1 MGNLKRKLEL
11 YEKIFQAFGPGV
23 SHCQVNQLATLLHVS
38 ERHVQTLLK
47 AMTAQ
52 GWIEW
57 QASSGRSKKAQLT
70 CLVEPIEAC
79 YQYAQTQADAGNI
92 EQVFSTLSFN
102 GRNAGAELQAFL
114 SNTNPS
120 AQNIAYI
127 PFHREL
133 EALHPQRVLRRTE
146 RFLVMQVCQRLTTVQ
161 HGQLSGDLAYH
172 WQPNQDATQW
182 HFQIRNGVHFHN
194 GRTLEPQD
202 IARNLNSLC
211 QSKIWRRCYQHIDEV
226 SVSAGNVVVVK
237 LNQPDWHLP
246 RLLAR
251 AEASVFDPSSPTDRL
266 IGSGAFSLDIFS
278 GKMLRL
284 SRNSAYSHSTP
295 ILNRVEL
302 WVYPEWAQSKA
313 CAQNQVCVKLPEKTT
328 TVRGDGHASQPE
340 FGSTFFKIQS
350 PMLSKTVREFT
361 VEDTSE
367 CQTLFEQLSVS
378 GDRKTSVEYG
388 HYLTN
393 YLTTKDVALCSIID
407 ENDTFTSWL
416 SFFRRF
422 PFKDLAL
429 PAEMLEKIEQGLA
442 SIRNQPN
449 VKLAINTLLELK
461 HWLNDS
467 GVVVELKQEAF
478 NLEVSEKI
486 HGAQV
491 NGFGWCDLDKL
502 WINHL

>member
-38 ERHVQTLLK
+38 ERHVQTLIK

-52 GWIEW
+52 GWLEW

-114 SNTNPS
+114 SSTNPS

-146 RFLVMQVCQRLTTVQ
+146 RFLVMQVCQRLTSVQ
-161 HGQLSGDLAYH
+161 HGKLSGDLAYH
-172 WQPNQDATQW
+172 WQANQDVTQW
-182 HFQIRNGVHFHN
+182 HFQIRNDVRFHN

-328 TVRGDGHASQPE
+328 TVRGDGHASQPD

-350 PMLSKTVREFT
+350 PMLSKAVREFT

-367 CQTLFEQLSVS
+367 CQALFEQLSKS
-378 GDRKTSVEYG
+378 GDHKTSVEYG
-388 HYLTN
+388 HYQTN

-416 SFFRRF
+416 SFFTRF
-422 PFKDLAL
+422 PFEDLAL
-429 PAEMLEKIEQGLA
+429 PAEMLEKIEQGLT
-442 SIRNQPN
+442 SITNQPN
-449 VKLAINTLLELK
+449 FELAMNTLLELK

-467 GVVVELKQEAF
+467 GVLVELKQEAF

>member
-92 EQVFSTLSFN
+92 EQVFNTLSFN

-146 RFLVMQVCQRLTTVQ
+146 RFLVMQICQRLTSVK
-161 HGQLSGDLAYH
+161 HGKLSGDLAYH
-172 WQPNQDATQW
+172 WQPNEDATQW
-182 HFQIRNGVHFHN
+182 HFQIRNGVLFHN

-226 SVSAGNVVVVK
+226 SASAGNVVVVK
-237 LNQPDWHLP
+237 LNKPDWHLP
-246 RLLAR
+246 RLLSR
-251 AEASVFDPSSPTDRL
+251 VEASVFDPSSPTDRL

-278 GKMLRL
+278 SKMLRL
-284 SRNSAYSHSTP
+284 SRNSTYSHSTP
-295 ILNRVEL
+295 ILNRIEL
-302 WVYPEWAQSKA
+302 WVYPEWAQGKA

-328 TVRGDGHASQPE
+328 TVRGDYHSSQPDSC
-340 FGSTFFKIQS
+340 STFFKIQNPALTKS
-350 PMLSKTVREFT
+350 LREFT

-367 CQTLFEQLSVS
+367 CQTLFEQLSAS
-378 GDRKTSVEYG
+378 GDHKTSVEYG
-388 HYLTN
+388 N
-393 YLTTKDVALCSIID
+393 YLTTKDVVLCSIID
-407 ENDTFTSWL
+407 ENDTFFSWL
-416 SFFRRF
+416 SFFTRF
-422 PFKDLAL
+422 PFEDLAL
-429 PAEMLEKIEQGLA
+429 STEMLETIEQGLA
-442 SIRNQPN
+442 SIRSQPN
-449 VKLAINTLLELK
+449 FELAMNALLALK

-467 GVVVELKQEAF
+467 GVVIELKQKAF

-491 NGFGWCDLDKL
+491 NGFGWCDLDQL

>member
-114 SNTNPS
+114 SSTNPS

-161 HGQLSGDLAYH
+161 HGKLSGDLAYH
-172 WQPNQDATQW
+172 WQPNLDATQW
-182 HFQIRNGVHFHN
+182 HFQIRNGVQFHN

-226 SVSAGNVVVVK
+226 SVSAGNVVVLK

-251 AEASVFDPSSPTDRL
+251 VEASIFDHSSPTDRL
-266 IGSGAFSLDIFS
+266 IGSGAFSLNIFS
-278 GKMLRL
+278 SNMLRL

-313 CAQNQVCVKLPEKTT
+313 CAQNQVCVKLPEKAT
-328 TVRGDGHASQPE
+328 TVRGDGHASQPD

-350 PMLSKTVREFT
+350 PMLSKTIREFT

-378 GDRKTSVEYG
+378 GDHKTSVEYG

-416 SFFRRF
+416 SFFTRF
-422 PFKDLAL
+422 PFEDLTL
-429 PAEMLEKIEQGLA
+429 PAEMLETIKQGLV
-442 SIRNQPN
+442 SITNQPN
-449 VKLAINTLLELK
+449 VELAMNALLALR
-461 HWLNDS
+461 HWLHES
-467 GVVVELKQEAF
+467 GVVTELKQEAF

-491 NGFGWCDLDKL
+491 NGFGWCELDQL
-502 WINHL
+502 WISHL

>member
-23 SHCQVNQLATLLHVS
+23 SHCQINQLATLLHVS

-57 QASSGRSKKAQLT
+57 KASSGRSKKAQLT
-70 CLVEPIEAC
+70 CLVEPIDAC
-79 YQYAQTQADAGNI
+79 YQYAQAQADAGNI

-114 SNTNPS
+114 SSTNPS

-146 RFLVMQVCQRLTTVQ
+146 RFLVMQICQRLTSVK

-182 HFQIRNGVHFHN
+182 RFQIRNGAQLHN

-211 QSKIWRRCYQHIDEV
+211 QSKIWCRCYQHIDEV
-226 SVSAGNVVVVK
+226 SVSTGNVVVVK

-251 AEASVFDPSSPTDRL
+251 VEASVFDHSSPTDRL

-278 GKMLRL
+278 SKMLRL
-284 SRNSAYSHSTP
+284 SRNSAYSHNTP

-313 CAQNQVCVKLPEKTT
+313 CAQNQVCVKLPEKTI
-328 TVRGDGHASQPE
+328 TVRGDDHASLPD
-340 FGSTFFKIQS
+340 FGSTFFKVQNPTLTKS
-350 PMLSKTVREFT
+350 VREFT

-367 CQTLFEQLSVS
+367 CQALFEHLSVS
-378 GDRKTSVEYG
+378 GDHKTSVEYG
-388 HYLTN
+388 HYLT
-393 YLTTKDVALCSIID
+393 TKDIALCSIID

-416 SFFRRF
+416 SFFTRF
-422 PFKDLAL
+422 PFEDLAL
-429 PAEMLEKIEQGLA
+429 PSEMLEKIQQGLA
-442 SIRNQPN
+442 AIRNQPN
-449 VKLAINTLLELK
+449 FELAMNALLALR
-461 HWLNDS
+461 HWLHET
-467 GVVVELKQEAF
+467 GIVVELKQEAF

-491 NGFGWCDLDKL
+491 NGFGWCELDKL
-502 WINHL
+502 WISHL

>member
-57 QASSGRSKKAQLT
+57 LASSGRSKKAQLT

-92 EQVFSTLSFN
+92 EQVFGTLSFN

-114 SNTNPS
+114 SSTNPP

-146 RFLVMQVCQRLTTVQ
+146 RFLVMQVCQRLTTLQ
-161 HGQLSGDLAYH
+161 HGKLSGDLAYH

-182 HFQIRNGVHFHN
+182 RFQIRNGVHFHN

-226 SVSAGNVVVVK
+226 FVSAGNVVVVK

-251 AEASVFDPSSPTDRL
+251 AEASVFDHSSPTDRL
-266 IGSGAFSLDIFS
+266 IGSGAFSLDLFS
-278 GKMLRL
+278 SKMLRL
-284 SRNSAYSHSTP
+284 SRNSDYSHSTP

-328 TVRGDGHASQPE
+328 TVRGDGHASQPD
-340 FGSTFFKIQS
+340 FGSTFFKIQN
-350 PMLSKTVREFT
+350 PALSKTVREFT

-378 GDRKTSVEYG
+378 GDHKTSVEYG
-388 HYLTN
+388 H

-416 SFFRRF
+416 SFFTRF
-422 PFKDLAL
+422 PFEDLAL
-429 PAEMLEKIEQGLA
+429 PSEMPKTVEQGLA

-449 VKLAINTLLELK
+449 FELAMNALLELK
-461 HWLNDS
+461 HWFNDS

-491 NGFGWCDLDKL
+491 NGFGWCELDKL
-502 WINHL
+502 WISHL

>member
-52 GWIEW
+52 GWIKW

-102 GRNAGAELQAFL
+102 GRNAGAELQTFL
-114 SNTNPS
+114 SSTNPS

-146 RFLVMQVCQRLTTVQ
+146 RFLVMQVCQRLTSVQ
-161 HGQLSGDLAYH
+161 HGKLYGDLAYH

-182 HFQIRNGVHFHN
+182 RFQIRNGIHFHN

-211 QSKIWRRCYQHIDEV
+211 ESKIWRRCYQHIDEV

-251 AEASVFDPSSPTDRL
+251 AEASVFDHSSPTDRL

-278 GKMLRL
+278 SKMLRL
-284 SRNSAYSHSTP
+284 NRNNAYSHSTP

-302 WVYPEWAQSKA
+302 WVYPDWSQTKA
-313 CAQNQVCVKLPEKTT
+313 CAQNQVCVKMPEKT
-328 TVRGDGHASQPE
+328 VAVNGASDSALQN
-340 FGSTFFKIQS
+340 FGSTFFKVQN
-350 PMLSKTVREFT
+350 PKLSKTAREFT

-367 CQTLFEQLSVS
+367 CQALFEQLSVS
-378 GDRKTSVEYG
+378 DDQKTNIEYG
-388 HYLTN
+388 HYTA
-393 YLTTKDVALCSIID
+393 TKDIALCSIID
-407 ENDTFTSWL
+407 ENDTFSSWL
-416 SFFRRF
+416 SFFTRF
-422 PFKDLAL
+422 PFEDLSLA
-429 PAEMLEKIEQGLA
+429 AKMLNRIEQGIA
-442 SIRNQPN
+442 SIRREPN
-449 VKLAINTLLELK
+449 LDLAMNKLLELR
-461 HWLNDS
+461 HWLDET
-467 GVVVELKQEAF
+467 GIVVELKQEAF

-491 NGFGWCDLDKL
+491 NGFGWCELDKL
-502 WINHL
+502 WIRHL

>member
-102 GRNAGAELQAFL
+102 GRNTGAELQAFL

-146 RFLVMQVCQRLTTVQ
+146 RFLVMQVCQRLTSVK
-161 HGQLSGDLAYH
+161 HGKLSGDLAYH

-182 HFQIRNGVHFHN
+182 HFQIRNGVQFHN

-211 QSKIWRRCYQHIDEV
+211 QSKIWRRCYQHIDEI

-246 RLLAR
+246 RLLAK
-251 AEASVFDPSSPTDRL
+251 AEASIFDHSSPTDRL

-278 GKMLRL
+278 SNMLRL

-328 TVRGDGHASQPE
+328 TVRGDDHASQPD

-350 PMLSKTVREFT
+350 PALSKAVREFT

-367 CQTLFEQLSVS
+367 CQALFEQLSVS
-378 GDRKTSVEYG
+378 GDSKTSVEYG
-388 HYLTN
+388 H

-416 SFFRRF
+416 SFFTRF
-422 PFKDLAL
+422 PFEDLTL

-449 VKLAINTLLELK
+449 FKLAMNTLLELK

-491 NGFGWCDLDKL
+491 NGFGWCELDQL
-502 WINHL
+502 WISHL

>member
-1 MGNLKRKLEL
+1 MGNLKRKLER

-114 SNTNPS
+114 SSTNSS

-146 RFLVMQVCQRLTTVQ
+146 RFLVMQVCQRLTSVK
-161 HGQLSGDLAYH
+161 HGKLSGDLAYH
-172 WQPNQDATQW
+172 WQPNEDATQW
-182 HFQIRNGVHFHN
+182 HFQIRNGVQFHN
-194 GRTLEPQD
+194 GRTLEPQE

-211 QSKIWRRCYQHIDEV
+211 QNKIWRRCYQHIDEV
-226 SVSAGNVVVVK
+226 SISAGNVIVVK

-251 AEASVFDPSSPTDRL
+251 AEASVFDHSSATDRL

-278 GKMLRL
+278 SKMLRL
-284 SRNSAYSHSTP
+284 SRNSTYSHSTP

-302 WVYPEWAQSKA
+302 WVYSEWAQSKA
-313 CAQNQVCVKLPEKTT
+313 CAQNQVCVKLPEKTV
-328 TVRGDGHASQPE
+328 TVRGDNHFSQPD
-340 FGSTFFKIQS
+340 FGSTFFKIQN
-350 PMLSKTVREFT
+350 PTLSSTVREFT

-367 CQTLFEQLSVS
+367 CQTLFEQLSKS
-378 GDRKTSVEYG
+378 GDHKTSVEYG
-388 HYLTN
+388 H
-393 YLTTKDVALCSIID
+393 YLTTKDVALCSIIE
-407 ENDTFTSWL
+407 ENDTFTSWF
-416 SFFRRF
+416 SFFARF
-422 PFKDLAL
+422 PFEDLTL
-429 PAEMLEKIEQGLA
+429 PLEMFENLSESLA
-442 SIRNQPN
+442 SIRREPN
-449 VKLAINTLLELK
+449 IKLATSKLLAMR
-461 HWLNDS
+461 HWLNEAEI
-467 GVVVELKQEAF
+467 VVELKQESF

-491 NGFGWCDLDKL
+491 NGFGWCELDKL
-502 WINHL
+502 WVSHLSV

>member
-1 MGNLKRKLEL
+1 LGNLKRKLEL

-38 ERHVQTLLK
+38 ERYVQTLLK

-146 RFLVMQVCQRLTTVQ
+146 RFLVMQVCQRLTSVK
-161 HGQLSGDLAYH
+161 HGKLSGDLAYH
-172 WQPNQDATQW
+172 WQPNEDATQW
-182 HFQIRNGVHFHN
+182 HFQIRNGVRFHN
-194 GRTLEPQD
+194 DRTLEPQD

-226 SVSAGNVVVVK
+226 SASAGNVVVVK

-246 RLLAR
+246 RLLSR
-251 AEASVFDPSSPTDRL
+251 VEASVFDPSSPADRL
-266 IGSGAFSLDIFS
+266 IGSGAFSLNIFS
-278 GKMLRL
+278 SKMLRL

-328 TVRGDGHASQPE
+328 NVRGGDHYSKPE
-340 FGSTFFKIQS
+340 FGSTFFKIQN
-350 PMLSKTVREFT
+350 PALSKTEREFT

-367 CQTLFEQLSVS
+367 CQTLFDQLSVS
-378 GDRKTSVEYG
+378 GDSKTNVEYG
-388 HYLTN
+388 L
-393 YLTTKDVALCSIID
+393 YLTTKGVALCSIID
-407 ENDTFTSWL
+407 ENDPFTSWL
-416 SFFRRF
+416 SFFTRF
-422 PFKDLAL
+422 PFEDLAL
-429 PAEMLEKIEQGLA
+429 PAEMLETIEQYLA
-442 SIRNQPN
+442 SIRSQPN
-449 VKLAINTLLELK
+449 FELAMNALLALK
-461 HWLNDS
+461 HWLNNS

-491 NGFGWCDLDKL
+491 NGFGWCDLDQL

>member
-79 YQYAQTQADAGNI
+79 YQYAQSQADSGNI
-92 EQVFSTLSFN
+92 EQVFNTLSFN

-114 SNTNPS
+114 NRNHRSTQS
-120 AQNIAYI
+120 VAYI

-146 RFLVMQVCQRLTTVQ
+146 RFLVMQVCQRLTAIQ
-161 HGQLSGDLAYH
+161 QGKLSGDLAYQ
-172 WQPNQDATQW
+172 WQPNEDATVW
-182 HFQIRNGVHFHN
+182 HFQVRNSIQFHN
-194 GRTLEPQD
+194 GRSLEIQD
-202 IARNLNSLC
+202 IVRCLSSLSR
-211 QSKIWRRCYQHIDEV
+211 SKFWRRCYQHIVD
-226 SVSAGNVVVVK
+226 VSAVTGDVIKVT
-237 LNQPDWHLP
+237 LSEPDWHLP

-251 AEASVFDPSSPTDRL
+251 PEASIFEHTPDDKL
-266 IGSGAFSLDIFS
+266 IGSGAFALEIFS
-278 GKMLRL
+278 SKMLRL
-284 SRNSAYSHSTP
+284 NRNNAYSHSTP

-302 WVYPEWAQSKA
+302 WVYPDWSQTKA
-313 CAQNQVCVKLPEKTT
+313 CAQNQVCVKMPEKTV
-328 TVRGDGHASQPE
+328 TVNGASDSALQN
-340 FGSTFFKIQS
+340 FGSTFFKVQN
-350 PMLSKTVREFT
+350 PKLSKTAREFT

-367 CQTLFEQLSVS
+367 CQALFEQLSVS
-378 GDRKTSVEYG
+378 ADQKTNIEYG
-388 HYLTN
+388 HYTA
-393 YLTTKDVALCSIID
+393 TKDIALCSIID
-407 ENDTFTSWL
+407 ENDTFSSWL
-416 SFFRRF
+416 SFLTRF
-422 PFKDLAL
+422 PFEDLSLA
-429 PAEMLEKIEQGLA
+429 AKMLNRIEQGIA
-442 SIRNQPN
+442 SIRREPN
-449 VKLAINTLLELK
+449 LDLAMNKLLELR
-461 HWLNDS
+461 HWLDET
-467 GVVVELKQEAF
+467 GIVVELKQEAF

-491 NGFGWCDLDKL
+491 NGFGWCELDKL
-502 WINHL
+502 WISHL

>member
-102 GRNAGAELQAFL
+102 GRNAGTELQAFL

-120 AQNIAYI
+120 TQNIAYI

-146 RFLVMQVCQRLTTVQ
+146 RFLVMQVCQRLTSVK
-161 HGQLSGDLAYH
+161 HGKLSGDLAYH

-226 SVSAGNVVVVK
+226 SVLAGNVVVVK

-251 AEASVFDPSSPTDRL
+251 AEASVFDHSSPTDRL

-278 GKMLRL
+278 SKMLRL

-328 TVRGDGHASQPE
+328 TVRCDVHASQPE
-340 FGSTFFKIQS
+340 FGSTFFKIQN
-350 PMLSKTVREFT
+350 PALSKTEREFT

-378 GDRKTSVEYG
+378 GDHKTSVEYG
-388 HYLTN
+388 H

-416 SFFRRF
+416 SFFTRF
-422 PFKDLAL
+422 PFEELTL
-429 PAEMLEKIEQGLA
+429 PSEMLETIEQGLA
-442 SIRNQPN
+442 SITNQPDFE
-449 VKLAINTLLELK
+449 LAMNALLVLR
-461 HWLNDS
+461 HWLHES
-467 GVVVELKQEAF
+467 GVVTELKQEAF

-491 NGFGWCDLDKL
+491 NGFGWCELDKL
-502 WINHL
+502 WISHL

>member
-47 AMTAQ
+47 AMTTQ

-114 SNTNPS
+114 SSTNPS

-146 RFLVMQVCQRLTTVQ
+146 RYLVMQVCQRLTTVQ
-161 HGQLSGDLAYH
+161 HGKLSGDLAYH

-182 HFQIRNGVHFHN
+182 HFQIRNGVQFHN

-226 SVSAGNVVVVK
+226 SIAAGNVVVVK

-278 GKMLRL
+278 SKMLRL
-284 SRNSAYSHSTP
+284 SRNNAYSQSTP

-328 TVRGDGHASQPE
+328 TVRCDNHASQPD

-367 CQTLFEQLSVS
+367 CQTLFDQLSVS
-378 GDRKTSVEYG
+378 GDSKTNVEYG
-388 HYLTN
+388 HYLT
-393 YLTTKDVALCSIID
+393 TKDVVLCSIID
-407 ENDTFTSWL
+407 ESDTFTSWL
-416 SFFRRF
+416 SFFTRF
-422 PFKDLAL
+422 PFEDLAL

-449 VKLAINTLLELK
+449 FKLAMNTLLELK

-491 NGFGWCDLDKL
+491 NGFGWCELDKL
-502 WINHL
+502 WISHL

>member
-79 YQYAQTQADAGNI
+79 YQYAQTQANAGNI
-92 EQVFSTLSFN
+92 EQVFGTLSFN
-102 GRNAGAELQAFL
+102 GRNTGAELQAFL
-114 SNTNPS
+114 SSTNPS

-146 RFLVMQVCQRLTTVQ
+146 RFLVMQVCQRLTSVK
-161 HGQLSGDLAYH
+161 HGKLSGDLAYH

-182 HFQIRNGVHFHN
+182 HFQIRNGVQFHN

-251 AEASVFDPSSPTDRL
+251 AEASVFHHSSPTDRL
-266 IGSGAFSLDIFS
+266 MGSGAFSLDIFS
-278 GKMLRL
+278 SKMLRL

-328 TVRGDGHASQPE
+328 TVRGDDHSSQPD
-340 FGSTFFKIQS
+340 FGSTFFKIQN
-350 PMLSKTVREFT
+350 PALIKTDREFT
-361 VEDTSE
+361 IEDTSE
-367 CQTLFEQLSVS
+367 CQTLFDQLSVS
-378 GDRKTSVEYG
+378 GDSKTNVEYG
-388 HYLTN
+388 HYLT
-393 YLTTKDVALCSIID
+393 TKDVVLCSIID

-416 SFFRRF
+416 SFFTRF
-422 PFKDLAL
+422 PFEDLAL
-429 PAEMLEKIEQGLA
+429 PAEMLERIEQGLA

-449 VKLAINTLLELK
+449 VELAMNTLLELK

-491 NGFGWCDLDKL
+491 NGFGWCELDKL
-502 WINHL
+502 WISHL

>member
-38 ERHVQTLLK
+38 ERHVQTLIK

-79 YQYAQTQADAGNI
+79 YQYTQTQADAGNI

-102 GRNAGAELQAFL
+102 GRNASAELQAFL

-146 RFLVMQVCQRLTTVQ
+146 RFLVMQVCQRLTSVK
-161 HGQLSGDLAYH
+161 HGKLSGDLAYH
-172 WQPNQDATQW
+172 WQANQYATQW
-182 HFQIRNGVHFHN
+182 HFQIRNGIHFHN

-226 SVSAGNVVVVK
+226 SASAGNVVVVK

-246 RLLAR
+246 RLLSR
-251 AEASVFDPSSPTDRL
+251 VEASVFDPSSPTDRL

-278 GKMLRL
+278 SKMLRL
-284 SRNSAYSHSTP
+284 SRNSTYSHSTP
-295 ILNRVEL
+295 ILNRIEL
-302 WVYPEWAQSKA
+302 WVYPEWAQGKA

-328 TVRGDGHASQPE
+328 TVRGDYHSSQPDSC
-340 FGSTFFKIQS
+340 STFFKIQNPALTKS
-350 PMLSKTVREFT
+350 LREFT

-367 CQTLFEQLSVS
+367 CQTLFDQLSVS
-378 GDRKTSVEYG
+378 GDHKTNVEYG
-388 HYLTN
+388 H

-407 ENDTFTSWL
+407 ENNTFSSWL
-416 SFFRRF
+416 SFFSRF
-422 PFKDLAL
+422 PFESLSL
-429 PAEMLEKIEQGLA
+429 PTEMLNTIEQGLA
-442 SIRNQPN
+442 SIRSQPN
-449 VKLAINTLLELK
+449 FELAMNALLALK
-461 HWLNDS
+461 HWLNHS
-467 GVVVELKQEAF
+467 GVVIELKQEVF
-478 NLEVSEKI
+478 NLEISEKI
-486 HGAQV
+486 HSAQV
-491 NGFGWCDLDKL
+491 NGFGWCELDQL

>member
-52 GWIEW
+52 SWIKW

-79 YQYAQTQADAGNI
+79 FQYAQAQADAGNI

-114 SNTNPS
+114 SSTNPS

-146 RFLVMQVCQRLTTVQ
+146 RFLVMQICQRLTSVK

-172 WQPNQDATQW
+172 WQPNEDATLW
-182 HFQIRNGVHFHN
+182 HFQIRNGVQFHN
-194 GRTLEPQD
+194 ERTLEPQD

-226 SVSAGNVVVVK
+226 SASAGNVVVVK

-246 RLLAR
+246 RLLSR
-251 AEASVFDPSSPTDRL
+251 VEASVFNPSSPTDRL
-266 IGSGAFSLDIFS
+266 IGSGAFSLNIFS
-278 GKMLRL
+278 SKMLRL

-328 TVRGDGHASQPE
+328 NVRGDDHTPQQD
-340 FGSTFFKIQS
+340 FGSTFFKIQNPALTKS
-350 PMLSKTVREFT
+350 LREFT

-367 CQTLFEQLSVS
+367 CQALFDQLSVS
-378 GDRKTSVEYG
+378 GDHKTNVEHG
-388 HYLTN
+388 H

-407 ENDTFTSWL
+407 ENDTFTAWL
-416 SFFRRF
+416 SFFTRF
-422 PFKDLAL
+422 PFDDLAL
-429 PAEMLEKIEQGLA
+429 STEMLETIEQGLA
-442 SIRNQPN
+442 SIKSQPN
-449 VKLAINTLLELK
+449 FELAMNALLVLR
-461 HWLNDS
+461 HWLHDS
-467 GVVVELKQEAF
+467 GVVIELKQEVF
-478 NLEVSEKI
+478 NLEISEKI
-486 HGAQV
+486 HSAQV
-491 NGFGWCDLDKL
+491 NGFGWCELDQL

>member
-114 SNTNPS
+114 NNTNPS

-161 HGQLSGDLAYH
+161 HGKLSGDLAYH

-182 HFQIRNGVHFHN
+182 HFQIRNGVQFHN

-226 SVSAGNVVVVK
+226 SVSAGNVVVLK

-278 GKMLRL
+278 SKMLRL

-328 TVRGDGHASQPE
+328 TVRGDDHSFQPD
-340 FGSTFFKIQS
+340 FGSTFFKIQN

-367 CQTLFEQLSVS
+367 CQALFDQLSVS
-378 GDRKTSVEYG
+378 GDSKTSVEYG

-393 YLTTKDVALCSIID
+393 FLTTKDVALCSIID

-416 SFFRRF
+416 SFFSRF
-422 PFKDLAL
+422 PFEDLAL
-429 PAEMLEKIEQGLA
+429 PAEMLEKIEQGSA

-449 VKLAINTLLELK
+449 FKLAMNTLLELK

-491 NGFGWCDLDKL
+491 NGFGWCELDKL
-502 WINHL
+502 WISHL

>member
-1 MGNLKRKLEL
+1 MGNLKRKLER

-146 RFLVMQVCQRLTTVQ
+146 RFLVMQVCQRLTSVK
-161 HGQLSGDLAYH
+161 HGKLSGDLAYH
-172 WQPNQDATQW
+172 WQPNEDATQW
-182 HFQIRNGVHFHN
+182 HFQIRNGVRFHN

-226 SVSAGNVVVVK
+226 SVSTGNVVVVR

-246 RLLAR
+246 RLLAK
-251 AEASVFDPSSPTDRL
+251 AEASIFDHSSPTDRL

-278 GKMLRL
+278 SNMLRL

-328 TVRGDGHASQPE
+328 TVRGDDHSSQPD
-340 FGSTFFKIQS
+340 FGSTFFKIQN
-350 PMLSKTVREFT
+350 PALIKTDREFT

-367 CQTLFEQLSVS
+367 CQTLFEKLSVS
-378 GDRKTSVEYG
+378 GDSKTSVEYG
-388 HYLTN
+388 H

-416 SFFRRF
+416 SFFSRF
-422 PFKDLAL
+422 PFEDLAL

-449 VKLAINTLLELK
+449 VELAMNALLELK
-461 HWLNDS
+461 HWLNES

-478 NLEVSEKI
+478 NLEISEKI

-491 NGFGWCDLDKL
+491 NGFGWCELDQL

>member
-92 EQVFSTLSFN
+92 EQVFNTLSFN
-102 GRNAGAELQAFL
+102 GRSAGAELQAFL

-161 HGQLSGDLAYH
+161 HGKLSGDLAYH

-182 HFQIRNGVHFHN
+182 HFQTRNGVQFHN

-226 SVSAGNVVVVK
+226 SIAAGNVVVVK

-278 GKMLRL
+278 SKMLRL
-284 SRNSAYSHSTP
+284 SRNNAYSQSTP

-328 TVRGDGHASQPE
+328 TVRGDDHSFQPD
-340 FGSTFFKIQS
+340 FGSTFFKIQN

-367 CQTLFEQLSVS
+367 CQALFEQLSVS
-378 GDRKTSVEYG
+378 GDNKTNVEYG
-388 HYLTN
+388 H

-416 SFFRRF
+416 SFFSRF
-422 PFKDLAL
+422 PFEDLAL

-449 VKLAINTLLELK
+449 VKLAMNTLLELK

-467 GVVVELKQEAF
+467 GVVIELKQEAF

-491 NGFGWCDLDKL
+491 NGFGWCELDQL